1 MEDKC
6 LILVKKKK
14 KFIYMFTKTDINGNH
29 MFRIYDSRIPW
40 N

>member
-6 LILVKKKK
+6 LILVKKIN

-29 MFRIYDSRIPW
+29 MSRIYDSRIP
-40 N
+40 